1 MRGRRWSRYSALALA
16 AAALIVG
23 ERRASTGVIVTTAE
37 ASAGTI
43 QRRIVRTGTLE
54 PVASVDVSANV
65 SGTVESINAD
75 ISSLVRAGQVLA
87 RLDSA
92 SVEAHVRE
100 AEAERIAAEIDL
112 GGVEAAADAGRTRP
126 AEPRDGKADG
136 RGPGAPG

>member
-1 MRGRRWSRYSALALA
+1 MGHMRGRRWSGYSALALA

-100 AEAERIAAEIDL
+100 AEASELRPKSICAASKRRL
-112 GGVEAAADAGRTRP
+112 TPRGRFCC
-126 AEPRDGKADG
+126 
-136 RGPGAPG
+136 APNVSLRSK